1 MLLDIAYC
9 TACNQGKIYSFST
22 FAYRD
27 LETEKAKLADL
38 VLLLSDTV
46 ATLYS
51 FLDIYPKAAIILSEN
66 DFIRRLVQSND
77 ISNDYEC
84 TSWQFIRFLGNRLTD
99 MYENIFPTLYHHF
112 SETGLNEIR
121 YT

>member
-9 TACNQGKIYSFST
+9 TACNQGKIYSFQT
-22 FAYRD
+22 FAHRD